1 MVRVE
6 IVTASGAKYRASF
19 MDDATINIRTIT
31 QAKGWHLFEIGPM
44 AFIWLN
50 LDHCESVQMV
60 TDGD

>member
-6 IVTASGAKYRASF
+6 ITMASGKKYRASF
-19 MDDATINIRTIT
+19 MDDATINLAGIVKS
-31 QAKGWHLFEIGPM
+31 KGWHLFEVGPM

-50 LDHCESVQMV
+50 LDNCESIQMV